1 MRGPHPA
8 LGILRLLHHLPN
20 FLKLFWR
27 LFQDPRVP
35 AYKKIIPVISGI
47 ICAAYIILPID
58 VLPDF
63 VAFVGHLDDTTVVL
77 IIMTPTIWGFVRSC
91 PKDIVK
97 EHAHQINDRISHG

>member
-47 ICAAYIILPID
+47 ICAAYIIFPID

-63 VAFVGHLDDTTVVL
+63 VAVVGHLDDTTVVL

-97 EHAHQINDRISHG
+97 EHAYRLNNGAS